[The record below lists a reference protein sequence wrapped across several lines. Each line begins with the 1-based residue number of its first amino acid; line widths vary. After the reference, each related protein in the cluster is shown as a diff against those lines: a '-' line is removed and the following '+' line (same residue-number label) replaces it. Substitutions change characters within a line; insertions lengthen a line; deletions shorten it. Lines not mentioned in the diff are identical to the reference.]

1 MIIWIASYPKS
12 GNTWLRALLAS
23 YYFTNEGSFSLSL
36 LDKIDNFP
44 SDKFFKEYNDQF
56 SKVEDTSKYWLKEQ
70 EKINKKNKITFL
82 KTHSAICKIN
92 GNSFTNKENS
102 IGAIYIVRDP
112 RNVITSVSNHYQI
125 SIEDAFQFMKDEKRG
140 IINKKDGRYLGFQ
153 AVWSWSINQKTWVE
167 NNLFPVLVIK
177 YEDLLKETYNTF
189 RKVIEFINKISNSSK
204 IFNKSKGKNSIKNT
218 SFEKLQRMENDHGF
232 AEAMNK
238 KGTNKKI
245 KFFNLGQKN
254 NYKNLLSQDLIIKMN
269 EFYKEEL
276 IKFNYEK

>member
-112 RNVITSVSNHYQI
+112 RNVITSISNHYQI

-167 NNLFPVLVIK
+167 NNLFPVLIIK
-177 YEDLLKETYNTF
+177 YEDLLNETYNTF

-204 IFNKSKGKNSIKNT
+204 TFNKSKGKNSIKNT

>member
-36 LDKIDNFP
+36 LDKIDAFP

>member
-1 MIIWIASYPKS
+1 MIIWIESYPKS

-112 RNVITSVSNHYQI
+112 RNVITSISNHYQI

-140 IINKKDGRYLGFQ
+140 IINKNDGRYLGFQ

-167 NNLFPVLVIK
+167 NKLFPVLVIK
-177 YEDLLKETYNTF
+177 YEDLLNETYNTF
-189 RKVIEFINKISNSSK
+189 RKAIEFINKISNSSK
-204 IFNKSKGKNSIKNT
+204 TFDKSKGKNSIKNT

-269 EFYKEEL
+269 EFYKQEL

>member
-36 LDKIDNFP
+36 LDKIDAFP

-56 SKVEDTSKYWLKEQ
+56 SKVEDTSKYWIKEQ

-140 IINKKDGRYLGFQ
+140 IINKNDGRYLGFQ

-177 YEDLLKETYNTF
+177 YEDLLKETYNTL

-204 IFNKSKGKNSIKNT
+204 TFNKSKGKNSIKNT

>member
-36 LDKIDNFP
+36 LDKIDAFP

-177 YEDLLKETYNTF
+177 YEDLLKETYNTL

>member
-36 LDKIDNFP
+36 LDKIDAFP

-112 RNVITSVSNHYQI
+112 RNVITSISNHYQI

-218 SFEKLQRMENDHGF
+218 SFEKLHRMENDHGF
-232 AEAMNK
+232 AEAINK

-254 NYKNLLSQDLIIKMN
+254 NYKNLLSQDFIIKMN

>member
-36 LDKIDNFP
+36 LDKIDAFP

-56 SKVEDTSKYWLKEQ
+56 SKVEDTCKYWLKEQ

-112 RNVITSVSNHYQI
+112 RNVITSISNHYQI

-177 YEDLLKETYNTF
+177 YEDLLNETYNTF

-204 IFNKSKGKNSIKNT
+204 TFDKSKGKNSIKNT

>member
-36 LDKIDNFP
+36 LDKIDAFP

-56 SKVEDTSKYWLKEQ
+56 SKVEDTCKYWLKEQ

-112 RNVITSVSNHYQI
+112 RNVITSISNHYQI

-177 YEDLLKETYNTF
+177 YEDLLNETYNTF

-204 IFNKSKGKNSIKNT
+204 TFNKSKGKNSIKNT

>member
-36 LDKIDNFP
+36 LDKIDAFP

-56 SKVEDTSKYWLKEQ
+56 SKVEDTCKYWLKEQ
-70 EKINKKNKITFL
+70 EKINKKNKITLL

-112 RNVITSVSNHYQI
+112 RNVITSISNHYQI

>member
-23 YYFTNEGSFSLSL
+23 YYFTNDGSFSLSL

-44 SDKFFKEYNDQF
+44 SDKFFEEYNDQF

-112 RNVITSVSNHYQI
+112 RNVITSISNHYQI

-177 YEDLLKETYNTF
+177 YEDLLKETYNTL

-204 IFNKSKGKNSIKNT
+204 IFNESKGKNSIKNT

-232 AEAMNK
+232 AEAINK

>member
-36 LDKIDNFP
+36 LDKIDAFP

-167 NNLFPVLVIK
+167 NKLFPVLVIK
-177 YEDLLKETYNTF
+177 YEDLLNETYNTF
-189 RKVIEFINKISNSSK
+189 RKAIEFINKISNSSK
-204 IFNKSKGKNSIKNT
+204 TFDKSKGKNSIKNT

>member
-23 YYFTNEGSFSLSL
+23 YYFTNDGSFSLSL
-36 LDKIDNFP
+36 LDKIDAFP

-112 RNVITSVSNHYQI
+112 RNVITSISNHYQI

-153 AVWSWSINQKTWVE
+153 ALWSWSINQKTWVE

-204 IFNKSKGKNSIKNT
+204 TFNKSKGKNSVKNT

>member
-112 RNVITSVSNHYQI
+112 RNVITSISNHYQI

-140 IINKKDGRYLGFQ
+140 IINKNDGRYLGFQ

-167 NNLFPVLVIK
+167 NKLFPVLVIK
-177 YEDLLKETYNTF
+177 YEDLLNETYNTF
-189 RKVIEFINKISNSSK
+189 RKAIEFINKISNSSK
-204 IFNKSKGKNSIKNT
+204 TFDKSKGKNSIKNT

-269 EFYKEEL
+269 EFYKQEL

>member
-112 RNVITSVSNHYQI
+112 RNVITSISNHYQI

-167 NNLFPVLVIK
+167 NNLFPVLIIK
-177 YEDLLKETYNTF
+177 YEDLLNETYNTF

-204 IFNKSKGKNSIKNT
+204 TFNKSKGKNSIKNT

-269 EFYKEEL
+269 EFYKAEL

>member
-12 GNTWLRALLAS
+12 GNTWLRALLVS

-36 LDKIDNFP
+36 LDKIDAFP

-56 SKVEDTSKYWLKEQ
+56 SKVEDTSKYWIKEQ

-140 IINKKDGRYLGFQ
+140 IINKNDGRYLGFQ

-177 YEDLLKETYNTF
+177 YEDLLKETYNTL

-218 SFEKLQRMENDHGF
+218 SFEKLQRMENDNGF

-269 EFYKEEL
+269 EFYKEEI

>member
-44 SDKFFKEYNDQF
+44 SDKFFEEYNDQF
-56 SKVEDTSKYWLKEQ
+56 SKVEDTCKYWLKEQ
-70 EKINKKNKITFL
+70 EKINKKNKITLL

-112 RNVITSVSNHYQI
+112 RNVITSISNHYQI

-177 YEDLLKETYNTF
+177 YEDLLNETYNTF

-204 IFNKSKGKNSIKNT
+204 TINKSKSKNSIKNT

-269 EFYKEEL
+269 EFFSL
-276 IKFNYEK
+276 FPSI

>member
-23 YYFTNEGSFSLSL
+23 YYFTNDGSFSLSL
-36 LDKIDNFP
+36 LDKIDAFP

-56 SKVEDTSKYWLKEQ
+56 SKVEDTCKYWLKEQ
-70 EKINKKNKITFL
+70 EKINKKNKITLL

-167 NNLFPVLVIK
+167 NKLFPVLVIK
-177 YEDLLKETYNTF
+177 YEDLLNETYDTF

-204 IFNKSKGKNSIKNT
+204 TFNKSKGKNSIKNT

>member
-112 RNVITSVSNHYQI
+112 RNVITSISNHYQI
-125 SIEDAFQFMKDEKRG
+125 SIEDAFQFMRDEKRG

-167 NNLFPVLVIK
+167 NNLFPVLIIK
-177 YEDLLKETYNTF
+177 YEDLLNETYNTF

-204 IFNKSKGKNSIKNT
+204 TFNKSKGKNSIKNT

>member
-36 LDKIDNFP
+36 LDKIDAFP

-56 SKVEDTSKYWLKEQ
+56 SKVEDTCKYWLKEQ

-112 RNVITSVSNHYQI
+112 RNVITSISNHYQI

-204 IFNKSKGKNSIKNT
+204 TFNKSKGKNSIKNT

-232 AEAMNK
+232 AEAINK
-238 KGTNKKI
+238 KETNKKI

-254 NYKNLLSQDLIIKMN
+254 NYKNLLSQDFIIKMN

>member
-36 LDKIDNFP
+36 LDKIDAFP

-112 RNVITSVSNHYQI
+112 RNVITSISNHYQI

-232 AEAMNK
+232 VEAMNK

-254 NYKNLLSQDLIIKMN
+254 NYKNLLSQDVLIKMN

>member
-23 YYFTNEGSFSLSL
+23 YYFTNEGSFFLSL
-36 LDKIDNFP
+36 LDKIDAFP
-44 SDKFFKEYNDQF
+44 SDKFFKEYNDEF

-70 EKINKKNKITFL
+70 EKINKKNKITLL

-112 RNVITSVSNHYQI
+112 RNVITSISNHYQI

-177 YEDLLKETYNTF
+177 YEDLLNETYNTF

-204 IFNKSKGKNSIKNT
+204 TFNKSKGKNSIKNT

-232 AEAMNK
+232 AEAVNK

>member
-36 LDKIDNFP
+36 LDKIDAFP

-56 SKVEDTSKYWLKEQ
+56 SKAEDTSKYWIKEQ

-177 YEDLLKETYNTF
+177 YEDLLKETYNTL

-254 NYKNLLSQDLIIKMN
+254 NYKNLLSQDLITKMN

>member
-36 LDKIDNFP
+36 LDKIDAFP

-112 RNVITSVSNHYQI
+112 RNVITSISNHYQI

-204 IFNKSKGKNSIKNT
+204 IFNKSKGKNLIKNT

-254 NYKNLLSQDLIIKMN
+254 NYKNLLSQDFIIKMN